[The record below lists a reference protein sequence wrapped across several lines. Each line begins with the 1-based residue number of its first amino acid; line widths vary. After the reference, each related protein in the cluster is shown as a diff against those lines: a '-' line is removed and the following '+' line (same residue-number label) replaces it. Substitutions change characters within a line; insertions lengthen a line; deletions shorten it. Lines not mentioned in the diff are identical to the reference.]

1 MPYPPH
7 AVKAG
12 RSKALQRDRE
22 THLWTELLHVPG
34 SRIGQDWLTRPSTM
48 QERPKTP
55 NTGCGYGPI
64 RISKSDMRKTPEG
77 TNPAMTL
84 PELTGQSFEIPGTI
98 RTDFLD
104 PDLTG
109 GIPTDL
115 SPSWQ
120 FVWDAPD
127 QEISSDRS

>member
-1 MPYPPH
+1 M
-7 AVKAG
+7 G
-12 RSKALQRDRE
+12 RRIAADAIPAARGQGGTVQSAQRDRE
-22 THLWTELLHVPG
+22 THLWTELPQVPG

-48 QERPKTP
+48 QERPKT
-55 NTGCGYGPI
+55 
-64 RISKSDMRKTPEG
+64 TPEG

-120 FVWDAPD
+120 FARDAPG